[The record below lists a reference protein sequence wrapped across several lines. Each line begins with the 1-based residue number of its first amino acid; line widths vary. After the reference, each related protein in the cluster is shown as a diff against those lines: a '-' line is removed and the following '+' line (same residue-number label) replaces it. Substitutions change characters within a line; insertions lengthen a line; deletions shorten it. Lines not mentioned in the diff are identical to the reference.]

1 MKYIFIMR
9 LRSDILLIELYLF
22 ISSHVYL
29 QIISIVIIILKW
41 YVCELLFILYLG
53 GKICIG
59 KKIRDL
65 FRDFG
70 DCKINVL

>member
-29 QIISIVIIILKW
+29 QIISIVIIILK
-41 YVCELLFILYLG
+41 
-53 GKICIG
+53 
-59 KKIRDL
+59 
-65 FRDFG
+65 
-70 DCKINVL
+70 